1 MPRYEQS
8 WDVNVALEH
17 LRSLPS
23 NQDLPLSTL
32 TQKLSLLLALIAPKR
47 SSELKLLHLRFMRI
61 VFELPGLTKTSS
73 DITLV
78 FFAKFDDCVQLC
90 ILRCLQSYSSVT
102 SEIVSGLGVS
112 PP

>member
-32 TQKLSLLLALIAPKR
+32 VTKVLKLSLLLALTAPKR

-78 FFAKFDDCVQLC
+78 FFAKFDVICKQRV
-90 ILRCLQSYSSVT
+90 
-102 SEIVSGLGVS
+102 
-112 PP
+112 